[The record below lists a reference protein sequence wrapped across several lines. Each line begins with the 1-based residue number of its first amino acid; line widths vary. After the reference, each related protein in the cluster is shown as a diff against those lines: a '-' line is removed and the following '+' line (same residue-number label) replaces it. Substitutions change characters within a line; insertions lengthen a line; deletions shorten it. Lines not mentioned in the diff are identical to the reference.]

1 LSIARTKL
9 VIAGFAAKPET
20 LTEIG
25 SAQAAI
31 VNVCSTVGALVEPK
45 LHIKT
50 PSGH

>member
-31 VNVCSTVGALVEPK
+31 VNVCSTVGTLEPK
-45 LHIKT
+45 LHIKA